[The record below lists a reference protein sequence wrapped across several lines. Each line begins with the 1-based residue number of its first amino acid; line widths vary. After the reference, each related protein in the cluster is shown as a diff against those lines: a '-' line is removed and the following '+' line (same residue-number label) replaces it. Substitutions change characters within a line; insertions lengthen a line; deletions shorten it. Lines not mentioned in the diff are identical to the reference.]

1 MTLEF
6 WFANTNADET
16 KLTTDLLAEA
26 CAANVKVS
34 PVIEAGS
41 PADYN
46 QFTGRL
52 YVDCKEDILNA
63 LRVMLFYNDYTTAGT
78 DAIIAATSTAIE
90 ATHAAVAL

>member
-34 PVIEAGS
+34 PVTEDGS
-41 PADYN
+41 PAGYN

-63 LRVMLFYNDYTTAGT
+63 LRVMLFYDDYDRAYIES
-78 DAIIAATSTAIE
+78 IIAATNTAME
-90 ATHAAVAL
+90 APYPAVTL